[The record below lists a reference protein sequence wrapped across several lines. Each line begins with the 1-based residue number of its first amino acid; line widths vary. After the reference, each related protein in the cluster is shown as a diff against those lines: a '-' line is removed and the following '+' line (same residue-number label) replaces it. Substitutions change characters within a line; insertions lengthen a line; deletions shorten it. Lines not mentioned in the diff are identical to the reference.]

1 MNTEINA
8 TKTETVVDQNKAE
21 TVVDQKK
28 AEAAK
33 KRAETL
39 KIKKEAKER
48 VRKFAEGVKDEQL
61 RADLMLLVSA
71 SEKKPRTANAGPSV
85 NQQIKDMLIEKK
97 ELSELDI
104 FKNFKIGRPE
114 MNIKRRLFVKDCEP
128 KDRVWF
134 SFDEDKEVY
143 KLVATGEKAPSG
155 WDGYDPDKTA
165 EL

>member
-1 MNTEINA
+1 MNTEN
-8 TKTETVVDQNKAE
+8 KTTVVDSAI
-21 TVVDQKK
+21 DQKK

-48 VRKFAEGVKDEQL
+48 VRKFADSVKDEQL
-61 RADLMLLVSA
+61 KADLMLLVSA
-71 SEKKPRTANAGPSV
+71 SEKKTRSANAGPSV
-85 NQQIKDMLIEKK
+85 NQQIKDMLLEKK
-97 ELSELDI
+97 ELSELEI

-128 KDRVWF
+128 KDRIWF

-143 KLVATGEKAPSG
+143 KLIATGEKAPAD